1 MTAARQ
7 LSFQLARNIMKK
19 FCFLAAS
26 AVGLATAPAS
36 ATETAG
42 ARVEAVI
49 GLDRAQLDSFGTRDD
64 PVESGVVYGLGVGY
78 DFAVGRGVSLGID
91 LEATESSARF
101 REVSG
106 LDDNT
111 YSLGRDL
118 YAGARVTTSLTDA
131 VNLYFKAG
139 YTNLSIRR
147 DLIDPTFPEIIE
159 SNDGGLRG
167 GAGLQIGLG
176 RNAYVG
182 TEYRFSTYDE
192 LDRHQGVATIGFR
205 F

>member
-1 MTAARQ
+1 
-7 LSFQLARNIMKK
+7 MKK
-19 FCFLAAS
+19 FSILAAS
-26 AVGLATAPAS
+26 AMALGAAPTAA
-36 ATETAG
+36 AETAG
-42 ARVEAVI
+42 ARVEALI

-64 PVESGVVYGLGVGY
+64 PSESGIVYGLGVGY
-78 DFAVGRGVSLGID
+78 DFAVGRGVSLGVD

-101 REVSG
+101 REVSA
-106 LDDNT
+106 LDDNS

-118 YAGARVTTSLTDA
+118 YAGARVTTSVSDA

-139 YTNLSIRR
+139 YTNLGIRR
-147 DLIDPTFPEIIE
+147 DLINPTFPEIIE

-167 GAGLQIGLG
+167 GAGVQIAVGT
-176 RNAYVG
+176 NAYVG

-192 LDRHQGVATIGFR
+192 LDRHQALAALGFR